1 MEAATT
7 GCANH
12 QTGRLKAERQERLV
26 EWAAAAAWMLDLDT
40 DVAPRPRSGI
50 HVVSPLMGVTGSKG
64 PP

>member
-1 MEAATT
+1 MEPATT

-12 QTGRLKAERQERLV
+12 QTGRLKAERLV
-26 EWAAAAAWMLDLDT
+26 VWAAAAAWMLDLDT

-50 HVVSPLMGVTGSKG
+50 RVVSPLMGVTGSKG